1 MAEVYL
7 NPENENL
14 WEEGQ
19 GESGEKVGPVDTTEA
34 TKAAQRL
41 LKEVSGRRNH
51 LLEIWVY

>member
-19 GESGEKVGPVDTTEA
+19 GESGEKVGPVDNTEA
-34 TKAAQRL
+34 TKAAQKL
-41 LKEVSGRRNH
+41 LKEVSRRRKDMF
-51 LLEIWVY
+51 EIWVY